1 MSPPPGLC
9 QAQHRWEGER
19 RARSR
24 HPCPASAPH
33 SPPLA
38 SARGPRLHRRR
49 HLCAPGRV
57 PQGAQPRDPCHHRS
71 RPGAPSAP
79 PPPQLPPPPSGLLR
93 DPEPGRLGGQQVA
106 LLPPAPRG
114 PSAAPPAPPSPAQ
127 PGPALRGATPLSP
140 HLLPPHQLGL
150 RSFGGSPLFPPPVPH
165 SLLPRYLPL
174 FPPHLYIFGSV
185 PKSFCFLSRSAS
197 SRRPIYLIPLSF
209 LYSSHYPHFKSVF
222 VILSPQ
228 LTPLPTYPACFLSD
242 LDTAPS
248 MAHLPSFS
256 ASVTRITVDPGRI

>member
-114 PSAAPPAPPSPAQ
+114 PSAAPPAPPSPAR
-127 PGPALRGATPLSP
+127 PSP
-140 HLLPPHQLGL
+140 PRCDSPLPP
-150 RSFGGSPLFPPPVPH
+150 PPSTPPARPAVFWRVP
-165 SLLPRYLPL
+165 SL
-174 FPPHLYIFGSV
+174 S
-185 PKSFCFLSRSAS
+185 SACASLSAAS
-197 SRRPIYLIPLSF
+197 L
-209 LYSSHYPHFKSVF
+209 
-222 VILSPQ
+222 
-228 LTPLPTYPACFLSD
+228 
-242 LDTAPS
+242 
-248 MAHLPSFS
+248 S
-256 ASVTRITVDPGRI
+256 ASVSSSSLHLWVGP